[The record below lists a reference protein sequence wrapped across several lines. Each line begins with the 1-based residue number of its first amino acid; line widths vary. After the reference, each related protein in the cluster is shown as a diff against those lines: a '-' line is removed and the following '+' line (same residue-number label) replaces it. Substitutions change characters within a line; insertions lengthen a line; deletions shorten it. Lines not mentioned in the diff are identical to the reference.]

1 MISFMRV
8 ILFAETAAL
17 GSHPRAVEAERPVA
31 LGMGGA
37 RGIVTV
43 TRDRVR
49 EGESITMSSRYWLTF
64 AGALAALPA
73 AAQAHHS
80 FAAFFDPAKSVTVT
94 GTVTEFRFTNPHGMI
109 ALDVR
114 KPGGGVEQWRAETNA
129 PVVLV
134 QRGWNRDSIKPGMVV
149 TIDGWPSR
157 DGRNY
162 MRMRAVKDANGKPIG
177 TAPFDEKAQS

>member
-1 MISFMRV
+1 
-8 ILFAETAAL
+8 LTL
-17 GSHPRAVEAERPVA
+17 GKFPP
-31 LGMGGA
+31 
-37 RGIVTV
+37 RGIVIV
-43 TRDRVR
+43 TRDKMR
-49 EGESITMSSRYWLTF
+49 EGESTTMPFKHLLGV
-64 AGALAALPA
+64 AAALAVLPA

-80 FAAFFDPAKSVTVT
+80 FAAFFDPDKSVTVT

-109 ALDVR
+109 AVDVR
-114 KPGGGVEQWRAETNA
+114 KPGGAIEKWRAETNA

-162 MRMRAVKDANGKPIG
+162 MRMRAVKDEHGKPIG
-177 TAPFDEKAQS
+177 TAPFDQKAQS

>member
-1 MISFMRV
+1 
-8 ILFAETAAL
+8 
-17 GSHPRAVEAERPVA
+17 
-31 LGMGGA
+31 
-37 RGIVTV
+37 
-43 TRDRVR
+43 
-49 EGESITMSSRYWLTF
+49 MSSRYWLAF

-109 ALDVR
+109 ALDV
-114 KPGGGVEQWRAETNA
+114 KKSGGGVEQWRAETNA

-134 QRGWNRDSIKPGMVV
+134 QRGWNRDSIKPGMIV

-162 MRMRAVKDANGKPIG
+162 MRMRAVKDANGKPIAASRESQSRVAL
-177 TAPFDEKAQS
+177 TAPGASGSWPGALPNTRRSLIARLAAPTWPWT

>member
-1 MISFMRV
+1 M
-8 ILFAETAAL
+8 
-17 GSHPRAVEAERPVA
+17 HQ
-31 LGMGGA
+31 
-37 RGIVTV
+37 
-43 TRDRVR
+43 
-49 EGESITMSSRYWLTF
+49 GESITMASRYWL
-64 AGALAALPA
+64 GLAAGLVALPG

-80 FAAFFDPAKSVTVT
+80 FAAFFDPDKSVTVT

-109 ALDVR
+109 AVDVK
-114 KPGGGVEQWRAETNA
+114 KPGGGIEKWRAETNA

-134 QRGWNRDSIKPGMVV
+134 QRGWSRDSIKPGMVV

-177 TAPFDEKAQS
+177 TAPFDQKAQS